1 MATIRLNKDKRNTI
15 LKAIMADWK
24 QKHPAP
30 VAPKMSAARALVEA
44 FQKRWY
50 NKSGIAEAI
59 QFSGL
64 KPEALN
70 TAVSLNI
77 YVKDR
82 DGKSITT
89 IWEYFRDENGN
100 TVKTYAPNG
109 TCIVYTDEPMYK
121 TYLDNKSAYDRYE
134 IDIEKW
140 HEDRRAQ
147 SKVYEAALD
156 QFKTLKQ
163 LTDGWEGIEKYLPKE
178 FEQQSTAVA
187 VIPQLP

>member
-1 MATIRLNKDKRNTI
+1 MATIRLNKDMRNAI
-15 LKAIMADWK
+15 LNAIMADWK

-30 VAPKMSAARALVEA
+30 VAPKMSAARALIDE

-50 NKSGIAEAI
+50 KNSGIAEAI

-64 KPEALN
+64 KPEALH

-82 DGKSITT
+82 DGKTITT
-89 IWEYFRDENGN
+89 IWEYFRDEDDN

-109 TCIVYTDEPMYK
+109 TCIMYTDEPLYK
-121 TYLDNKSAYDRYE
+121 TYLDNKSAYDRYV
-134 IDIEKW
+134 IAIEKW
-140 HEDRRAQ
+140 HEDHRAK
-147 SKVYEAALD
+147 SKVYETALE

-163 LTDGWEGIEKYLPKE
+163 LTDGWDGIEKYLPEE
-178 FEQQSTAVA
+178 FEQQSTTVA